1 MTTQKEKIQA
11 AKRAYIMELNS
22 SSKGTI
28 ARFAVYLA
36 NDDEGLSVLWPE
48 IDYSKKN
55 GTRATD
61 LLPGQVYW
69 GRNGNYPAYHFAYGG
84 GGYSKKNEVRRTL
97 QEINP
102 EIKVFCMNGWQVTS
116 SL

>member
-22 SSKGTI
+22 SSKGMTE
-28 ARFAVYLA
+28 RFAVYLA
-36 NDDEGLSVLWPE
+36 NDEVGLSVLWPE
-48 IDYSKKN
+48 TDYSKKE
-55 GTRATD
+55 GIRATD

-69 GRNGNYPAYHFAYGG
+69 RRDGNYPAYHFAYGG
-84 GGYSKKNEVRRTL
+84 GGYSKKDEVRRTL
-97 QEINP
+97 QAINP

-116 SL
+116 AF

>member
-22 SSKGTI
+22 SSKGMTG
-28 ARFAVYLA
+28 RFAVYLA
-36 NDDEGLSVLWPE
+36 TDEGGLSVLWPKM
-48 IDYSKKN
+48 DYSKKE
-55 GTRATD
+55 GMRATD

-69 GRNGNYPAYHFAYGG
+69 GRNNTYPAYHFAYSG

-97 QEINP
+97 QAINT

-116 SL
+116 SF

>member
-22 SSKGTI
+22 SSNGITE
-28 ARFAVYLA
+28 RFAVYLA
-36 NDDEGLSVLWPE
+36 NDKEGLSVLWPE
-48 IDYSKKN
+48 MDYSKKE
-55 GTRATD
+55 GKRATD

-69 GRNGNYPAYHFAYGG
+69 GRNNTYPAYHFAFGG
-84 GGYSKKNEVRRTL
+84 GGYSKKNEIRITL
-97 QEINP
+97 QAINP
-102 EIKVFCMNGWQVTS
+102 EIEVFSMNGWQVTS